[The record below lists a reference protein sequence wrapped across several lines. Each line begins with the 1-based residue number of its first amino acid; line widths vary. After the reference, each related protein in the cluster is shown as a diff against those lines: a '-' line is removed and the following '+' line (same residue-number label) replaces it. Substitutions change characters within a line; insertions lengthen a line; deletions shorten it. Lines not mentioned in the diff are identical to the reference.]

1 MYCMVCV
8 WVSGYVCVRMYVFMI
23 TLDQWRHF
31 PFDYRNPS
39 RLSTQLSL
47 QLLPL
52 SHRLSGS
59 LCLSPSLSLTCFLLI
74 SLPTS
79 PPPPPHYRVSNCV
92 PAAVCCLEKLQ
103 TTASAVTSGP
113 SVSDVAKAMLVSPL
127 PHDMYYSYILIVDVT
142 VTWLQKIKIYEV
154 FHVDVKM
161 DGFIYTYW
169 YVCV

>member
-1 MYCMVCV
+1 M
-8 WVSGYVCVRMYVFMI
+8 
-23 TLDQWRHF
+23 
-31 PFDYRNPS
+31 
-39 RLSTQLSL
+39 
-47 QLLPL
+47 
-52 SHRLSGS
+52 
-59 LCLSPSLSLTCFLLI
+59 
-74 SLPTS
+74 
-79 PPPPPHYRVSNCV
+79 SNCV